1 MSAPPLQVAVE
12 QTREIASV
20 KHAAPLVGARCDPTG
35 AYVLAGAQ
43 DNAIVRWKIGEK
55 TASTLTGHKSWV
67 RALAFAGKTLFT
79 GDWAGRL
86 IAWNYLDA
94 NPTPQ
99 ANLDAHRGW
108 LRALAV
114 SPDGQTLASCGNDR
128 LVRLWSLPDLKPLRT
143 LEGHDWHVYNIAFHP
158 GGKSL
163 VSADLRGVVHE
174 WDLGEGNIRRTLDA
188 SILYKYDKG
197 FGADI
202 GGVRSIA
209 FSPNGELLACAGITN
224 VSNAFAGVG
233 NPLVV
238 LFDWGSGKTKTQ
250 LKPKE
255 AFQGTAWG
263 VAFGPHGRIL
273 GVAGGNGG
281 MLYAWK
287 PEEANAVFALK
298 LASNARDLSLHPD
311 GRRLAVPFENGMI
324 RLYDMGPKGV

>member
-1 MSAPPLQVAVE
+1 MSAPPMVVKVE
-12 QTREIASV
+12 QTREVAAV
-20 KHAAPLVGARCDPTG
+20 KVAAPLVSARCDPSG

-43 DNAIVRWKIGEK
+43 DNTLARWKIGNK
-55 TASTLTGHKSWV
+55 SADALVGHKSWV
-67 RALAFAGKTLFT
+67 RALAFAGKTLYS

-94 NPTPQ
+94 KPTVQ

-114 SPDGQTLASCGNDR
+114 SSDGKTLASCGNDR
-128 LVRLWSLPDLKPLRT
+128 KVRLWSLPDLKPLRT

-158 GGKSL
+158 EGKSL
-163 VSADLRGVVHE
+163 VSADLRGVLRE
-174 WDLGEGNIRRTLDA
+174 WDLSSFAIRRTLDA
-188 SILYKYDKG
+188 SVLYKYDQG

-202 GGVRSIA
+202 GGVRSMA
-209 FSPNGELLACAGITN
+209 FSSDGKLLACAGITN

-238 LFDWGSGKTKTQ
+238 LFDWTTGKTRT
-250 LKPKE
+250 LLRPRE

-263 VAFGPHGRIL
+263 VAFGPGGRIL
-273 GVAGGNGG
+273 SVAGGNGG
-281 MLYAWK
+281 MLYAWR
-287 PEEANAVFALK
+287 PDESPAAFSLK

-311 GRRLAVPFENGMI
+311 GRRLVVPFETGFL
-324 RLYDMGPKGV
+324 RVYDMAPKGT